1 VLPMTHN
8 DLLPSNPGN
17 FHPPSPRFRLLH
29 LFLYHSPPKS
39 FILSGDRPMTLLDAP
54 SYDPAKARL
63 RNIKIVIVLAAVVVL
78 AALVGLTTIF
88 LALEP
93 HPGEGGARLTLAL
106 VACGPMLLC
115 AGGASRLRGL
125 SSPAPCRP

>member
-1 VLPMTHN
+1 MPG
-8 DLLPSNPGN
+8 DPSFG
-17 FHPPSPRFRLLH
+17 
-29 LFLYHSPPKS
+29 SPPKPTVVA
-39 FILSGDRPMTLLDAP
+39 FGERHWL
-54 SYDPAKARL
+54 
-63 RNIKIVIVLAAVVVL
+63 AVVVL